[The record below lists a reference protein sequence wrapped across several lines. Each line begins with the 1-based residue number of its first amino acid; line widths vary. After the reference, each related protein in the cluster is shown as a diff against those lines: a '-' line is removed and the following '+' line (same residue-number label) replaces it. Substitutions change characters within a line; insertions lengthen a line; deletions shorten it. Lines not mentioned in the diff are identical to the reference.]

1 MSEEQLNRIE
11 ETLIHQQQEIDSLN
25 AVVTRQWEVIDRLTK
40 RLEKVQEEMETMSF
54 DGDGGGPP
62 ANEKPP
68 HY

>member
-25 AVVTRQWEVIDRLTK
+25 AVVTRQWEVIDRLSK
-40 RLEKVQEEMETMSF
+40 RLEKLHEEMETMSF
-54 DGDGGGPP
+54 DSEGGGPP